1 MELEATHILVE
12 AMVAIVG
19 DAHVLAD
26 DAMRA
31 GYETDWTG
39 RYTGRS
45 SLVVRPASTDEVAA
59 VLRHCNDHGVMVV
72 PQGGNTGLVGGGV
85 PRRAPGPTT
94 IVLSLRRLDAITHVD
109 TTTLQLTAGAGT
121 TIAAWQS
128 AARQVGLDTPIDF
141 AARDSATV
149 GGAIATNAGGSRV
162 LRYGTMRQQVVGVE
176 AVLANGSI
184 VGTLPGLT
192 KETVGL
198 HWPSVLA
205 GSEGTL
211 AVVTA
216 VRLRMVP
223 RFEHVVT
230 AMLSMATIE
239 DAIDLVGHLRQRL
252 GSLDSVEII
261 QPEALELV
269 AEHLGATSPIDV
281 VANATVLLIECA
293 DHSDPSDALATVLAL
308 AAGVVDSA
316 VTVDPAKRRHLVQF
330 RDRIT
335 DAIAAAAST
344 RGVPTYKLDVAVP
357 LSAVGELL
365 DIAHRAAG
373 DDGARLIPFGHLA
386 EGNLH
391 LNFLG
396 TTQPETIADS
406 ILTAAARLGGTI
418 SAEHGIG
425 IAKTQWLHLIRS
437 RADLDAQAALRRAL
451 DPNRILNPGVLDP
464 TAPAPQAPAPQVRA
478 LQLP

>member
-1 MELEATHILVE
+1 MKLDRATPNLVD
-12 AMVAIVG
+12 AMVAFVG
-19 DAHVLAD
+19 GAHVLAD
-26 DAMRA
+26 DDMRA

-45 SLVVRPASTDEVAA
+45 SLVVRPAATDEVAA
-59 VLRHCNDHGVMVV
+59 VLRHCNDHGVAVV

-85 PRRAPGPTT
+85 PRSAPGPAT

-109 TTTLQLTAGAGT
+109 TNALQLTAGAGT
-121 TIAAWQS
+121 TIATWQS
-128 AARQVGLDTPIDF
+128 AARQVGLDTPLDF

-176 AVLANGSI
+176 AVLADGSI
-184 VGTLPGLT
+184 VGTLTGLA

-216 VRLRMVP
+216 ARLRLVP

-230 AMLSMATIE
+230 AMLSTATID
-239 DAIDLVGHLRQRL
+239 DAVDLVGHLRHRL
-252 GSLDSVEII
+252 ACLDSVEII
-261 QPEALELV
+261 QPEALDLV
-269 AEHLGATSPIDV
+269 AEHLGATPPVDV
-281 VANATVLLIECA
+281 IRNGTVLLVECA
-293 DHSDPSDALATVLAL
+293 DHSDPSDVLA
-308 AAGVVDSA
+308 AALTHASGVVDSA
-316 VTVDPAKRRHLVQF
+316 MATDSTQRHHMVQF

-344 RGVPTYKLDVAVP
+344 LGMPTYKLDVAVP
-357 LSAVGELL
+357 IGAVAELL
-365 DIAHRAAG
+365 DVTHRAAA

-396 TTQPETIADS
+396 ATAPAAIADS
-406 ILTAAARLGGTI
+406 VLTATARLGGTI

-425 IAKTQWLHLIRS
+425 IAKTQWLHLVRS
-437 RADLDAQAALRRAL
+437 RADLDAQGALRRAL
-451 DPNRILNPGVLDP
+451 DPNGILNPGVLDP
-464 TAPAPQAPAPQVRA
+464 SAPTPQSAATQV
-478 LQLP
+478 P